1 MVWRDGMRSAVV
13 PTRRRTLISVVVTVA
28 ALGLAQGQALA
39 GDSPVDPLLG
49 SVAQTTSGAADLV
62 DPVQGT
68 VDQAADT
75 VSGTA
80 DNLSD
85 TLPDP
90 VDEVVDTTTDTVE
103 GASGATSGIV
113 DPVSDATSGTV
124 DAVAGS
130 TTDVVGGVTDA
141 LGTAA
146 SGSNGSTLPAGASVG
161 GQPGASSVG
170 SSGRD
175 GTGSASSTRAMALG
189 PSGGAALLE
198 AREGAVPASDIG
210 STPCVTVT
218 PTTCET
224 TSQAA
229 QDSLAGRVAEII
241 RKLLAFTGWGALPWI
256 VAALVLSI
264 VGVAVVRGTGRRPRF
279 SGSASSS

>member
-1 MVWRDGMRSAVV
+1 M
-13 PTRRRTLISVVVTVA
+13 TVA
-28 ALGLAQGQALA
+28 ALGWAPAQALA
-39 GDSPVDPLLG
+39 ADGPIDPLLG
-49 SVAQTTSGAADLV
+49 SVAETTSGAADLV

-68 VDQAADT
+68 VDQAAET
-75 VSGTA
+75 VSSTA
-80 DNLSD
+80 DTLSD
-85 TLPDP
+85 PLPDP
-90 VDEVVDTTTDTVE
+90 VDEVVDTTSDTVD
-103 GASGATSGIV
+103 GVSGTTSGTV

-130 TTDVVGGVTDA
+130 TTDVVGGVTGA
-141 LGTAA
+141 IGTTD
-146 SGSNGSTLPAGASVG
+146 SGLSDPSLPTGASVG
-161 GQPGASSVG
+161 GEPGASSAG
-170 SSGRD
+170 SSVSD
-175 GTGSASSTRAMALG
+175 GTGEASSTRAMESG

-210 STPCVTVT
+210 TTPCVTVT

-224 TSQAA
+224 TSQTA

-264 VGVAVVRGTGRRPRF
+264 VGIAAVRETGRRPRY
-279 SGSASSS
+279 SGSASGS